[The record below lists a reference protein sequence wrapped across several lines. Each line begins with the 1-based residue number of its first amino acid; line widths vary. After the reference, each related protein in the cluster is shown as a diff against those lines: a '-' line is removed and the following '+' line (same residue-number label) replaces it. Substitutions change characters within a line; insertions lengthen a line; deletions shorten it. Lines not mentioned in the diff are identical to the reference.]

1 MSKAIPSPL
10 ASVSWLNKH
19 LRDKKLRVVDFR
31 WYLQGKE
38 GRTEYAAGHL
48 PGAVFVDLE
57 HDLTPA
63 YGPGRHP
70 APSPEQFA
78 EAMQAAGINDDTR
91 VVIYDDA
98 GGSIAARLWF
108 LFELYGHAGQSQ
120 VLDGG
125 LQAWVAAGG
134 ELETNEPQPARGHFS
149 VKSMRRSLLHKHDVE
164 RMRKAKD
171 VLLLD
176 ARAAERYRGD
186 VEPVDARPGH
196 IPGAK
201 NAPWSAN
208 LVDGRFKSPKELRA
222 QYKKLGVTAKTQV
235 VAYCGSGVTA
245 CHDLIAMEL
254 AGIPAKRVHLYEGS
268 WSDWARDPFRPATI
282 GDEVKARR

>member
-1 MSKAIPSPL
+1 MPKASPSPL
-10 ASVSWLNKH
+10 ANVGWLQKH

-38 GRTEYAAGHL
+38 GATEYAAGHI

-57 HDLTPA
+57 LDLTPKH
-63 YGPGRHP
+63 GPGRHP
-70 APSPEQFA
+70 APSPEQFT

-91 VVIYDDA
+91 VIVYDDV

-108 LFELYGHAGQSQ
+108 LFELYGRPGQAQ

-134 ELETNEPQPARGHFS
+134 ELETAMPQHARGDFEAQG
-149 VKSMRRSLLHKHDVE
+149 MRRSLLDKHDVE
-164 RMRKAKD
+164 RLRRAKD

-201 NAPWSAN
+201 SAPWSQN
-208 LVDGRFKSPKELRA
+208 LADGRFKSAKELRA
-222 QYKKLGVTAKTQV
+222 QYKKLGVGPKTEV

-245 CHDLIAMEL
+245 CHDLIALQL
-254 AGIPAKRVHLYEGS
+254 AGVSAKRVHLYEGS
-268 WSDWARDPFRPATI
+268 WSDWARDPFRPAVL
-282 GDEVKARR
+282 GEELKARR